1 MRAVRLQAYGDVD
14 QFKLEDIAVPTPDA
28 GEILMRVHASAV
40 NHFDLA
46 IRQGLRAQQFPLP
59 LPAILGGDAAGTVEA
74 LGAGVS
80 GFAVGDRVIAHFRQ
94 RGRGPHADYAVV
106 PAEGMARLPDGLSFE
121 EGATLPQ
128 VGLTGRQIVDAISPL
143 AGERILVA
151 GAASAVGRA
160 AVQYLTELGA
170 TVVAGVLPDEI
181 EEVRGRADEVVDIT
195 QEPSA
200 PSFDKA
206 VVTVAPAVRIA
217 LMHVR
222 EGGTVGAPV
231 PRPDGLREDI
241 HYTRISHQDD
251 ALALRK
257 VAEAAGRGEIT
268 IPIAQIFPLEDL
280 AEAHRA
286 LARGP
291 RGKIVI
297 RH

>member
-1 MRAVRLQAYGDVD
+1 
-14 QFKLEDIAVPTPDA
+14 
-28 GEILMRVHASAV
+28 
-40 NHFDLA
+40 
-46 IRQGLRAQQFPLP
+46 
-59 LPAILGGDAAGTVEA
+59 
-74 LGAGVS
+74 
-80 GFAVGDRVIAHFRQ
+80 
-94 RGRGPHADYAVV
+94 
-106 PAEGMARLPDGLSFE
+106 
-121 EGATLPQ
+121 
-128 VGLTGRQIVDAISPL
+128 
-143 AGERILVA
+143 
-151 GAASAVGRA
+151 
-160 AVQYLTELGA
+160 
-170 TVVAGVLPDEI
+170 
-181 EEVRGRADEVVDIT
+181 
-195 QEPSA
+195 
-200 PSFDKA
+200 
-206 VVTVAPAVRIA
+206 
-217 LMHVR
+217 MHVR